1 MITQHCISHC
11 LVRIKVNCCS
21 LVLLKIRNYYTNF
34 DDLLPEVFMEVQG
47 KCERWENMKKML

>member
-1 MITQHCISHC
+1 M
-11 LVRIKVNCCS
+11 NCCS
-21 LVLLKIRNYYTNF
+21 LVLLKIKNYYTNF